1 MDPYSVM
8 IRPHFTEKTTNLI
21 DKNNEI
27 AFVTS
32 RKSNKK
38 EIKKAFR
45 QLFEEEVESVNTHI
59 NSKGLKIA
67 FIKLSEE
74 GKAED
79 VATKMGLF

>member
-1 MDPYSVM
+1 MDSYSVM
-8 IRPHFTEKTTNLI
+8 IRPHFTEKTTTLI

-27 AFVTS
+27 AFVVS
-32 RKSNKK
+32 MKSNKK

-45 QLFEEEVESVNTHI
+45 QMFEEEVESVNTHI

-67 FIKLSEE
+67 FIKLFEE

-79 VATKMGLF
+79 IASRIGLF

>member
-1 MDPYSVM
+1 MDSYSIMV
-8 IRPHFTEKTTNLI
+8 RPHVTEKTMNLI

-27 AFVTS
+27 AFVVL
-32 RKSNKK
+32 RESNKK
-38 EIKKAFR
+38 EIRKAFK
-45 QLFEEEVESVNTHI
+45 QMFEEEIESVNTHI

-79 VATKMGLF
+79 IAVRMGVF